1 MQEKKFWTLVA
12 LAGLTAVTLVRPE
25 RDLDGRPAS
34 RPFRTPLTKD
44 GIASGSL
51 SVAGSSSPGASPHPD
66 SSPWL
71 LFRADWSAVLWR
83 VYKKMNDNRLMAVAA
98 GVVFYGLLAVFPAIT
113 AFVSLYG
120 LMADPATI
128 HERLTLATGILPQ
141 GALNILNEQL
151 TRLTSHRT
159 SALSIGFIGGLVVAL
174 WSANAGAK
182 AVMDA
187 LNVAY
192 GETEKRSF
200 VHLNLV
206 ALAFTLGT
214 ILALMLALGAVVVAP
229 IVLSQL
235 GLSGVNE
242 TLIAFARWPILLG
255 LVVLGLTILYRFG
268 PSLTDPHW
276 TWLFPGNVIAAVS
289 WLILSGL
296 FSWYIAN
303 FGSYDA
309 TYGSLGAAIGM
320 MTWMW
325 ISMIVVLLGAELNA
339 DIQRKAKL
347 CLLSP
352 LRRYPSR
359 SWGGQLQA
367 ARDQRWFV
375 FADTSIG
382 VPDASCLR
390 WNFGLEL
397 CIMAWP
403 LLSHGPGS
411 EASARILRQPVRNR
425 GAEWRLLSHAPNPI
439 RRALAR

>member
-1 MQEKKFWTLVA
+1 VPQKKFWTLVA
-12 LAGLTAVTLVRPE
+12 LAGLTVLTLVRPE
-25 RDLDGRPAS
+25 DGRNEGSTS
-34 RPFRTPLTKD
+34 RLVRPHALD
-44 GIASGSL
+44 GIASQNPPTFR
-51 SVAGSSSPGASPHPD
+51 SSSAGATEQTG
-66 SSPWL
+66 SPWL
-71 LFRADWSAVLWR
+71 LFRADWGSVLWR
-83 VYKKMNDNRLMAVAA
+83 VYQKMNDNRLLAVAA

-128 HERLTLATGILPQ
+128 HERLSLATGVLPQ

-159 SALSIGFIGGLVVAL
+159 SALSIGFIGGLVIAL

-192 GETEKRSF
+192 GETEKRGF
-200 VHLNLV
+200 IRLNLV

-214 ILALMLALGAVVVAP
+214 IIALMLALGAVVVAP

-235 GLSGVNE
+235 GLSSVNE
-242 TLIAFARWPILLG
+242 TLVALARWPILLG
-255 LVVLGLTILYRFG
+255 LVILGLTILYRYG

-276 TWLFPGNVIAAVS
+276 TWLFPGNVMAAVS
-289 WLILSGL
+289 WLALSGL

-303 FGSYDA
+303 FGNYDA

-339 DIQRKAKL
+339 DIQRKTN
-347 CLLSP
+347 S
-352 LRRYPSR
+352 S
-359 SWGGQLQA
+359 SST
-367 ARDQRWFV
+367 F
-375 FADTSIG
+375 
-382 VPDASCLR
+382 
-390 WNFGLEL
+390 
-397 CIMAWP
+397 
-403 LLSHGPGS
+403 
-411 EASARILRQPVRNR
+411 
-425 GAEWRLLSHAPNPI
+425 
-439 RRALAR
+439 

>member
-1 MQEKKFWTLVA
+1 VPQKKFWTLVA
-12 LAGLTAVTLVRPE
+12 LAGLMVLTLVRPE
-25 RDLDGRPAS
+25 GDLNEGPTS
-34 RPFRTPLTKD
+34 RPVRTPYARD
-44 GIASGSL
+44 GIASRS
-51 SVAGSSSPGASPHPD
+51 SPVFSSSSAGASDHAV
-66 SSPWL
+66 SPWL
-71 LFRADWSAVLWR
+71 LFRADWGSVLWR
-83 VYKKMNDNRLMAVAA
+83 VYQKMNDNRLLAVAA

-120 LMADPATI
+120 LMADPSTI
-128 HERLTLATGILPQ
+128 HERLSLATGVLPQ

-159 SALSIGFIGGLVVAL
+159 SALSLGFIGGLVIAL

-200 VHLNLV
+200 VRLNLV

-214 ILALMLALGAVVVAP
+214 IFALMLALGAVVVAP

-235 GLSGVNE
+235 GLSSVNE
-242 TLIAFARWPILLG
+242 TLIALARWPILLG

-268 PSLTDPHW
+268 PSLTNPHW
-276 TWLFPGNVIAAVS
+276 TWLFPGNVIAAVG
-289 WLILSGL
+289 WLALSGL

-303 FGSYDA
+303 FGNYDA

-339 DIQRKAKL
+339 DIQRKANF
-347 CLLSP
+347 S
-352 LRRYPSR
+352 S
-359 SWGGQLQA
+359 S
-367 ARDQRWFV
+367 
-375 FADTSIG
+375 TS
-382 VPDASCLR
+382 
-390 WNFGLEL
+390 
-397 CIMAWP
+397 
-403 LLSHGPGS
+403 
-411 EASARILRQPVRNR
+411 
-425 GAEWRLLSHAPNPI
+425 
-439 RRALAR
+439 

>member
-83 VYKKMNDNRLMAVAA
+83 VYKKMNDNRLLAVAA

-120 LMADPATI
+120 LLADPATI
-128 HERLTLATGILPQ
+128 HERLSLATGILPQ

-159 SALSIGFIGGLVVAL
+159 SALSVGFIGGLIVAL

-200 VHLNLV
+200 IHLNLV

-214 ILALMLALGAVVVAP
+214 IFALMLALGAVVVAP
-229 IVLSQL
+229 IVLSRL

-242 TLIAFARWPILLG
+242 TLVALARWPILLG
-255 LVVLGLTILYRFG
+255 AR
-268 PSLTDPHW
+268 
-276 TWLFPGNVIAAVS
+276 
-289 WLILSGL
+289 
-296 FSWYIAN
+296 
-303 FGSYDA
+303 
-309 TYGSLGAAIGM
+309 SLGVDNSLSLRSQLDRPALDVALPRQCHCRSKLAGALRAIFL
-320 MTWMW
+320 
-325 ISMIVVLLGAELNA
+325 VHL
-339 DIQRKAKL
+339 QFRKLRRHLWLAGRGDRHDDL
-347 CLLSP
+347 DVDFHDRRASWSRIE
-352 LRRYPSR
+352 RRYP
-359 SWGGQLQA
+359 
-367 ARDQRWFV
+367 
-375 FADTSIG
+375 
-382 VPDASCLR
+382 
-390 WNFGLEL
+390 
-397 CIMAWP
+397 
-403 LLSHGPGS
+403 
-411 EASARILRQPVRNR
+411 
-425 GAEWRLLSHAPNPI
+425 APNK
-439 RRALAR
+439 L

>member
-25 RDLDGRPAS
+25 RDLDGRSAS
-34 RPFRTPLTKD
+34 RPFRTPLRRD

-83 VYKKMNDNRLMAVAA
+83 VYKKMMAVAA

-120 LMADPATI
+120 LMADPSTI
-128 HERLTLATGILPQ
+128 HDRLSLATGVLPQ

-151 TRLTSHRT
+151 TRLTSHRS
-159 SALSIGFIGGLVVAL
+159 SALSVGFIGGLLVAL

-187 LNVAY
+187 LNVSY

-200 VHLNLV
+200 VRLNLV

-214 ILALMLALGAVVVAP
+214 IFALMLALGAVVVAP

-235 GLSGVNE
+235 GLSGASD
-242 TLIAFARWPILLG
+242 TLIDLARWPILLG
-255 LVVLGLTILYRFG
+255 LVVLGLTILYRYG

-289 WLILSGL
+289 WLVLSGL
-296 FSWYIAN
+296 FSWYIAH

-339 DIQRKAKL
+339 DIQRKAN
-347 CLLSP
+347 S
-352 LRRYPSR
+352 
-359 SWGGQLQA
+359 
-367 ARDQRWFV
+367 
-375 FADTSIG
+375 
-382 VPDASCLR
+382 AS
-390 WNFGLEL
+390 
-397 CIMAWP
+397 
-403 LLSHGPGS
+403 S
-411 EASARILRQPVRNR
+411 AS
-425 GAEWRLLSHAPNPI
+425 
-439 RRALAR
+439 

>member
-1 MQEKKFWTLVA
+1 MEDPLTMSFGLSPGCRAGAAEGEPMQEKKVWTLIA
-12 LAGLTAVTLVRPE
+12 LAGLTVLTLLRSE
-25 RDLDGRPAS
+25 RDLDGRAAS
-34 RPFRTPLTKD
+34 RPVRTPPERD
-44 GIASGSL
+44 GITSGSI
-51 SVAGSSSPGASPHPD
+51 SISGSSSTSTSPHAGPA
-66 SSPWL
+66 WV
-71 LFRADWSAVLWR
+71 LFRADWGAALWR
-83 VYKKMNDNRLMAVAA
+83 VYRKMNDNRLLAVAA

-120 LMADPATI
+120 LMADPSTI
-128 HERLTLATGILPQ
+128 HDRLSLATGVLPQ

-159 SALSIGFIGGLVVAL
+159 SALSVGFIGGLLVAL

-200 VHLNLV
+200 VRLNLV

-214 ILALMLALGAVVVAP
+214 IFALMLALGAVVVAP

-235 GLSGVNE
+235 GLSGASE
-242 TLIAFARWPILLG
+242 TLIDLARWPILLG
-255 LVVLGLTILYRFG
+255 LVVLGLTILYRYG

-289 WLILSGL
+289 WLVLSGL
-296 FSWYIAN
+296 FSWYIAH

-339 DIQRKAKL
+339 GIQCKAN
-347 CLLSP
+347 S
-352 LRRYPSR
+352 
-359 SWGGQLQA
+359 
-367 ARDQRWFV
+367 
-375 FADTSIG
+375 
-382 VPDASCLR
+382 AS
-390 WNFGLEL
+390 
-397 CIMAWP
+397 
-403 LLSHGPGS
+403 S
-411 EASARILRQPVRNR
+411 AS
-425 GAEWRLLSHAPNPI
+425 
-439 RRALAR
+439 

>member
-1 MQEKKFWTLVA
+1 MEDPLATSFGRSPGCRAGAAEGEPMQEKKVWTLIA
-12 LAGLTAVTLVRPE
+12 LAGLTALTLVRSE

-34 RPFRTPLTKD
+34 RPVGTPLERD
-44 GIASGSL
+44 GIASGST
-51 SVAGSSSPGASPHPD
+51 SISGSSSTSTSPHAGPA
-66 SSPWL
+66 WV
-71 LFRADWSAVLWR
+71 LFRADWGAALWR
-83 VYKKMNDNRLMAVAA
+83 VYQKMNDNRLLAVAA

-120 LMADPATI
+120 LMADPSTI
-128 HERLTLATGILPQ
+128 HDRLSLATGVLPQ

-159 SALSIGFIGGLVVAL
+159 SALSVGFIGGLLVAL

-200 VHLNLV
+200 VRLNLV

-214 ILALMLALGAVVVAP
+214 IFALMLALGAVVVAP

-235 GLSGVNE
+235 GLSGASE
-242 TLIAFARWPILLG
+242 TLIDLARWPILLG
-255 LVVLGLTILYRFG
+255 LVVLGLTILYRYG

-276 TWLFPGNVIAAVS
+276 TWFFPGNVIAAVS
-289 WLILSGL
+289 WLVLSGL
-296 FSWYIAN
+296 FSWYIAH

-339 DIQRKAKL
+339 DIQCKA
-347 CLLSP
+347 S
-352 LRRYPSR
+352 S
-359 SWGGQLQA
+359 
-367 ARDQRWFV
+367 
-375 FADTSIG
+375 
-382 VPDASCLR
+382 AS
-390 WNFGLEL
+390 
-397 CIMAWP
+397 
-403 LLSHGPGS
+403 S
-411 EASARILRQPVRNR
+411 AS
-425 GAEWRLLSHAPNPI
+425 
-439 RRALAR
+439 